1 MFRLNLSAETV
12 RDLSLRIE
20 KFDYTLEYPPYY
32 LEWRLKPRSS
42 YFAPTLLLLG
52 ALGTTAGVYRRQRQ
66 KPQSV
71 LLPEQSYEAVLRGWE
86 PFGEQE
92 PLEFPEQRLQQQ
104 QQRKPS
110 VAVSETKSEQGG
122 EQGEGEGEPTMLS
135 GDAFFRRYQY
145 GKSEIDDR
153 LEREFLTLFK
163 FDVESAELGRQL
175 FSNLCKYEEK
185 IRQSLNLNLF
195 VRAMLRLMFE
205 YTYARVILPLL
216 YNSEHHQ
223 IELNK
228 SVLKSLRAVP
238 NVKINADKK
247 CSLTMMLIFFHQ
259 RIAELKARN
268 DIDATTLLALRD
280 GLEQLRQ
287 TLRNFSPPQN
297 LQLQFSSNFYS
308 QLLTSTK
315 DLRRPLVRFIRDIDF
330 LLETMS
336 EQFIPLF
343 LLQKTDMNFEQMC
356 KHETKTRSR
365 SYFLKQ
371 LHTQTFEEIIFK
383 IITFSED
390 GDRFFIDEEFLNT
403 LKPSASATEILQH
416 GNKTCIN
423 TKHLAIIHQA
433 IKTFQENQDRRR
445 RQATF
450 TDNDT
455 QALNDIQN
463 VFIEIYHRLN
473 PQTEAF
479 QKFLKY
485 FYYSHS

>member
-175 FSNLCKYEEK
+175 FSNLCEYEEK

-195 VRAMLRLMFE
+195 VRAMLRLMFG
-205 YTYARVILPLL
+205 YTYAGVILPLL

-238 NVKINADKK
+238 NANVNADEK

-287 TLRNFSPPQN
+287 TLKNFSPK
-297 LQLQFSSNFYS
+297 FYS
-308 QLLTSTK
+308 QLLTSTE
-315 DLRRPLVRFIRDIDF
+315 DLRSPLVVFIRDIDI

-336 EQFIPLF
+336 EQFTPLF
-343 LLQKTDMNFEQMC
+343 LLQKTDVNFKQMC
-356 KHETKTRSR
+356 EHETKTRSR

-371 LHTQTFEEIIFK
+371 LHTQTFEKVIFK

-390 GDRFFIDEEFLNT
+390 GDRFFIDDEFLNT

-433 IKTFQENQDRRR
+433 IKTFQENQVQ
-445 RQATF
+445 RQESTF